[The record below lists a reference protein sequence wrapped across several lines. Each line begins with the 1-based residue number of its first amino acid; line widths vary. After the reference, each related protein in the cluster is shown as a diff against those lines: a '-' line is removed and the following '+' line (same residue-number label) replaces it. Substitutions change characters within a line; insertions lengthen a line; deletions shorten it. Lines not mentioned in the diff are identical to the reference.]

1 MDALANG
8 VGTILLQEGE
18 IPVDLTKNT
27 MLKLHPI
34 AYFSATFMPT
44 QQNYDIYKRELLAII
59 KAFKHWRPYLA

>member
-8 VGTILLQEGE
+8 MGTILLQEGE

-27 MLKLHPI
+27 MPKLHPI

-44 QQNYDIYKRELLAII
+44 QRKYDIYERELLAII
-59 KAFKHWRPYLA
+59 KAFEH